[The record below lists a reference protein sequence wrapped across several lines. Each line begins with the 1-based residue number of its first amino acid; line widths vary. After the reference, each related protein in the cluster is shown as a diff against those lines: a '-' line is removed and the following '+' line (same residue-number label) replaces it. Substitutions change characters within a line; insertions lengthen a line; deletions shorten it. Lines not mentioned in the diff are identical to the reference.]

1 MQKKLYRILVI
12 MFTLLLS
19 LVLAQS
25 TIAQPPAPAKK
36 PMPKFP
42 MRIDPDPRVEQR
54 KYHFEETDEDLGYV
68 LYVSSKVS
76 KDKKNPLI
84 VALHGLGGD
93 ANFIVRDRLVDLA
106 EEGGYIAVG
115 PLGYNV
121 RGWYGVP
128 MTFSGFGKTPPKE
141 AQTDDNADPKP
152 KPKTSLFF
160 NPDDPP
166 NLIELSEK
174 DVMNVVAMMQKEFN
188 VDENRIY
195 LMGHSMGGAGALHLG
210 QKYKEKW
217 AAVAAIAPAAF
228 TMLPDRAEMLTS
240 IHDAKLPVMIVQGVE
255 DYAVEIQYTHQWIE
269 TMKELKM
276 DYYYLEFPFGDHG
289 TIIADGMPDIF
300 RFFARYTKAG
310 KIEIERP
317 VFFNRKTA
325 PPANE

>member
-1 MQKKLYRILVI
+1 MQKKLNRILVI

-25 TIAQPPAPAKK
+25 SIAQPPVPAKK

-121 RGWYGVP
+121 GGWYGSPVV
-128 MTFSGFGKTPPKE
+128 TFGGRSVE
-141 AQTDDNADPKP
+141 
-152 KPKTSLFF
+152 
-160 NPDDPP
+160 PP
-166 NLIELSEK
+166 NLTELSEK
-174 DVMNVVAMMQKEFN
+174 DVMNVVAMMQRDFN

-195 LMGHSMGGAGALHLG
+195 LVGHSMGGAGALFLG

-228 TMLPDRAEMLTS
+228 TMLPDRAEILTTF
-240 IHDAKLPVMIVQGVE
+240 HDAKLPVMIVQGVE
-255 DYAVEIQYTHQWIE
+255 DYVVEIKYTQQWIE

-289 TIIADGMPDIF
+289 TVIADGMPDIF

-317 VFFNRKTA
+317 VFFNRKK
-325 PPANE
+325 PPVDE